1 MNRRAHFTELIVSL
15 STVSFLL
22 AGCATSQKELFV
34 LPQEPQKNI
43 TVFVDNSLDLGRQK
57 NGER

>member
-22 AGCATSQKELFV
+22 AGCATSQKEVTVPKPKKISMFILIIRMM
-34 LPQEPQKNI
+34 KNAKKI
-43 TVFVDNSLDLGRQK
+43 L
-57 NGER
+57 